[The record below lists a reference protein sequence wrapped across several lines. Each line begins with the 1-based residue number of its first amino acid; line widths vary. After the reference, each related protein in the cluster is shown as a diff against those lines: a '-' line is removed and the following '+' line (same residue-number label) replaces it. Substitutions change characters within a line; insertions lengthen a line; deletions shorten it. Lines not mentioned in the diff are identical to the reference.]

1 EERLGL
7 AEGPRTRVDLQTQSL
22 KGVEPEQGA
31 VPGSSEHDPRRAPQS
46 LALQDGL
53 SDRSVDLPSV
63 RQPKRSDLGRLN
75 AHAGRD
81 VFRDPRERGPGV
93 DDEVTDLVSGH
104 VDRIQDDPGMRD
116 SHRRRS
122 HSAPSSGLSIHLHC
136 HRQTSTS
143 AESHACQKRWARHRS
158 MPRRPLLA
166 PSLGIGRGE
175 TDSRGTA
182 LRPAMSERDGP
193 GLDGIFRRAFA
204 EALGGRPGSS
214 RPASEGFLWI
224 ASALLLGT
232 NLLLVLAV
240 FVNLIGGLGPVNP
253 SRILWAALGMDL
265 VGVALLGWI
274 FWDSARPIEGRM
286 RIVRRIV
293 ALLLFLW
300 VGLTAFWRFVLPAI

>member
-1 EERLGL
+1 
-7 AEGPRTRVDLQTQSL
+7 
-22 KGVEPEQGA
+22 
-31 VPGSSEHDPRRAPQS
+31 
-46 LALQDGL
+46 
-53 SDRSVDLPSV
+53 
-63 RQPKRSDLGRLN
+63 
-75 AHAGRD
+75 
-81 VFRDPRERGPGV
+81 
-93 DDEVTDLVSGH
+93 
-104 VDRIQDDPGMRD
+104 MRD
-116 SHRRRS
+116 SHSRRG
-122 HSAPSSGLSIHLHC
+122 HSAPSSGFSIHLHC
-136 HRQTSTS
+136 YRQTSPS
-143 AESHACQKRWARHRS
+143 AESHACRNRWTRHRS

-166 PSLGIGRGE
+166 PSLEIGRDE

-204 EALGGRPGSS
+204 EALGHRPGSS
-214 RPASEGFLWI
+214 RPRSEGFLWI

-274 FWDSARPIEGRM
+274 FWDSAGPIEGRM

-293 ALLLFLW
+293 SLLLFLW
-300 VGLTAFWRFVLPAI
+300 VGLTAFWRFVLPAAAGTDLQALFSAFLIGPADFPTRFRQALPGMYQIFGVWIAAAAVFVAAHVLLAIVRRAAPADHR